1 MYNAR
6 LFSDKLPDRVIDPL
20 KVFSGNE
27 CYLIK
32 RDVDRKSLLS
42 NKNNCHIN
50 VQKYIDKFGGEMLNG
65 WLLYKDDKWIDEM
78 GLWVWHYHSVWIKPD
93 GKIIDVTDSD
103 RYRNLPLST
112 FTPDTSHKL
121 DMANGVAY
129 NTIVIFENSR
139 IANMLNEASGERV
152 RQLFPGT
159 VYWTTNQVQ
168 HFRGLDEHTG
178 QYRYLTDEYQTNRR
192 LLEEKYGFMIKD
204 KKLIPIDPDVG
215 HVPVDI
221 FFDFSM
227 GGG

>member
-42 NKNNCHIN
+42 NKNNCHTN

-65 WLLYKDDKWIDEM
+65 WLLYKDDKWLDEM

-112 FTPDTSHKL
+112 FIPDTTHKL
-121 DMANGVAY
+121 DLENGIAY
-129 NTIVIFENSR
+129 NTIVVFENSKAAK
-139 IANMLNEASGERV
+139 IFADASGEARE
-152 RQLFPGT
+152 LFPYT
-159 VYWTTNQVQ
+159 VYWTTNSVKY
-168 HFRGLDEHTG
+168 FRGLDEHNG
-178 QYRYLTDEYQTNRR
+178 EYRYVMSEYISNLK
-192 LLEEKYGFMIKD
+192 LLEDRYGFVVKNN
-204 KKLIPIDPDVG
+204 KLSSIDPEVSL
-215 HVPVDI
+215 VPTNL
-221 FFDFSM
+221 FFDFSI